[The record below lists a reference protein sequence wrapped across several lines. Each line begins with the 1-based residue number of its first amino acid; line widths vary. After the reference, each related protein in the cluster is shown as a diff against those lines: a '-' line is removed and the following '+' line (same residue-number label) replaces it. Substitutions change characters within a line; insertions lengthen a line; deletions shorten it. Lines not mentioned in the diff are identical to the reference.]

1 MKSWGFVDISGQ
13 RPSFQKEISISNTSQ
28 IRFIL
33 PEKQLDVIFGMHN
46 DLQEVRLSF
55 MWISLQIK

>member
-1 MKSWGFVDISGQ
+1 MKNWGFVDISGQ

-33 PEKQLDVIFGMHN
+33 PEKQLDVIFGM
-46 DLQEVRLSF
+46 DSTAQQPL
-55 MWISLQIK
+55 ISA